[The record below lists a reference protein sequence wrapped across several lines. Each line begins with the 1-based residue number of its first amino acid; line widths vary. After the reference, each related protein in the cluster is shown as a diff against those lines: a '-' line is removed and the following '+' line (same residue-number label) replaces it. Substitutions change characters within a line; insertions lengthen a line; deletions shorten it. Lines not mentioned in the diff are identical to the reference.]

1 MITITN
7 RKETFIVDEK
17 ELKKDTTNLNLVS
30 NDEFCEILMSF
41 VYKRKMFKKTILKI
55 QKCLSSAGDSRG
67 DVIKDY
73 NNQII
78 SENEVVLTDEDYDE
92 VVRIITNLRK
102 KDTKIKKLIINSY
115 APLIAYECN
124 KYFVLSELD
133 EPDID
138 YIFDE
143 VCCCCLYYSEKQKYK
158 KEILKKA
165 QDILKKEYKVD
176 LDYIFNGGNK
186 K

>member
-7 RKETFIVDEK
+7 RKEIFKVDEK

-30 NDEFCEILMSF
+30 NDDFCEILMSF
-41 VYKRKMFKKTILKI
+41 VYKKKMFKKTILKI

-73 NNQII
+73 NNQIV
-78 SENEVVLTDEDYDE
+78 SENEVVLTDEDYEE

-102 KDTKIKKLIINSY
+102 KDTRKKEIIINSY

-124 KYFVLSELD
+124 KYFVLSELE

-143 VCCCCLYYSEKQKYK
+143 VCCCCLYYTEKQKYK

-165 QDILKKEYKVD
+165 QDILKKEYKVN

>member
-73 NNQII
+73 NNQIT

-102 KDTKIKKLIINSY
+102 KDTKIKKIIINSY

-124 KYFVLSELD
+124 KYFVLSELE

-165 QDILKKEYKVD
+165 QDILKKEYKVN

>member
-73 NNQII
+73 NNQIT

-102 KDTKIKKLIINSY
+102 KDTKIKK
-115 APLIAYECN
+115 
-124 KYFVLSELD
+124 
-133 EPDID
+133 
-138 YIFDE
+138 
-143 VCCCCLYYSEKQKYK
+143 
-158 KEILKKA
+158 
-165 QDILKKEYKVD
+165 
-176 LDYIFNGGNK
+176 
-186 K
+186 